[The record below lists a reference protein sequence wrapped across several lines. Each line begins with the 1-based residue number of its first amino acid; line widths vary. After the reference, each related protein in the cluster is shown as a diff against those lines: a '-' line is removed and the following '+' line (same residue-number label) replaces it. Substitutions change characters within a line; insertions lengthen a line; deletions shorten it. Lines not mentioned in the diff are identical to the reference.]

1 MLSAIAEQGAA
12 GDKVARAAETVAALR
27 GQGSL
32 FGRRARPASPGGRL
46 SLVREAGDGRMQFF
60 ERVHQLFLEVSRS
73 RPPVFLVHDLHL
85 ADGAS
90 VQLLAYLLRTLAPA
104 PGFSAPGDEGFT
116 GLFVAT
122 QLDGDVGG
130 SRVPAWMTDVAATV
144 IAVGGLDLEG
154 IRALLSSPAVLEK

>member
-1 MLSAIAEQGAA
+1 M
-12 GDKVARAAETVAALR
+12 
-27 GQGSL
+27 
-32 FGRRARPASPGGRL
+32 
-46 SLVREAGDGRMQFF
+46 
-60 ERVHQLFLEVSRS
+60 
-73 RPPVFLVHDLHL
+73 L

-154 IRALLSSPAVLEK
+154 IRALLSSPAVLEKLALASGGVPRRLEALLEQRPPDADAILADRVAALSRPTLIDAFFRRYLAIAPPEFALATAAHPRRERVAALAA